1 MYSPESFEILYY
13 YKIYLPLGFIKVNHI
28 TGHKAAC
35 FLSMNSNDGLRRTCN
50 GPRVLVPF
58 HGPIVFHQ
66 HMDLHSFFS
75 RDLSLGLR
83 RLEINYSTCWSDNVF
98 VDGETVETC
107 LEVCQSS
114 VKLVET
120 ANFVGTHYAEIL
132 KNSTKPS
139 SN

>member
-1 MYSPESFEILYY
+1 LYSPESFEILYY
-13 YKIYLPLGFIKVNHI
+13 YKIYLPLNFIKVNHI

-58 HGPIVFHQ
+58 HGPRVFHQ

-75 RDLSLGLR
+75 RDLSLGLPR
-83 RLEINYSTCWSDNVF
+83 QEINYSTCWSDSVF
-98 VDGETVETC
+98 VDDETVETC
-107 LEVCQSS
+107 
-114 VKLVET
+114 KLCRTVET
-120 ANFVGTHYAEIL
+120 ANFAGGHHAEIL

-139 SN
+139 CN